1 MFSCGK
7 LVSINI
13 QLIAQGPTGNTP
25 EHPIHRD
32 DPLIKRLDG
41 AGNFLFSGGRQLL
54 ASEDSQFDQVLSLL
68 LEYRQLLSFFDEVW
82 ARQASQSV
90 FAGKEC
96 AQPTPPYPEINP

>member
-25 EHPIHRD
+25 EHPAHRN

-41 AGNFLFSGGRQLL
+41 AGNFLFAGGRQLL
-54 ASEDSQFDQVLSLL
+54 APEHSQFDQVLSLL

-82 ARQASQSV
+82 ARQASQAVS
-90 FAGKEC
+90 AGKEC